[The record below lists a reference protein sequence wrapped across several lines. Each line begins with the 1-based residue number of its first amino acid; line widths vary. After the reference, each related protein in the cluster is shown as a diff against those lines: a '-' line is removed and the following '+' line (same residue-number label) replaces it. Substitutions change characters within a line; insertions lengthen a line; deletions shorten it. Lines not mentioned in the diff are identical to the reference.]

1 MNHGTRTKAWFF
13 LKKKKTWLSKKEQR
27 LKILVLWIRSRHGL
41 LVDVR
46 RRIQMIYSQHLL
58 VKHYRFNSIYEHS
71 IQKINKKLNI

>member
-1 MNHGTRTKAWFF
+1 MNHGTRT
-13 LKKKKTWLSKKEQR
+13 KTWLSKKEQR

-58 VKHYRFNSIYEHS
+58 VKHYRFYSIYEHS
-71 IQKINKKLNI
+71 TQKINKKIKHMKSTF